1 MGEQDTIKK
10 LHDEIDILNLRVKE
24 LEYTS
29 GEKNLIKILAS
40 LPLPALLL
48 EADET
53 IQYINTEFEKISG
66 YNLRSIDSLIDL
78 FDLICPGRE
87 YRETVMADWKKAM
100 KENENPE
107 PSELNVDIT
116 CKNGSLKNILFRPVK
131 ILNNKYVII
140 ARDNTEKKQLQEI
153 LKQKLIS
160 PDHPDVNTENITFH
174 DLFHIDEIQKI
185 QDIFSEATGV
195 ASIITEVDGT
205 PITKPSNFCR
215 LCNDIIRK
223 TEKGRKNCYHSDA
236 MLGKYNPSG
245 PVFQPCLSGSL
256 WDGGTSIR
264 VGDRH
269 VANWLIGQI
278 LDEDADTDKMMD
290 YAREIGADEKEYYSA
305 LKEVKR
311 MPVAQFKKI
320 CEALYLI
327 ANQLS
332 LLAVQNIQIERDL
345 RESEEKFRIIG
356 NSVRDGIVM
365 LDAEGNISIWNKGAE
380 KIFGYRR
387 QEADEKNFISL
398 VIPERF
404 HSNYFEI
411 FKEFM
416 KKGKE
421 ITSEKTFELTA
432 ARKNGE
438 EFPVEIS
445 LSSVNIKGFWH
456 ATGILRDITQRKK
469 IEEAIIDSEKFLRST
484 IDSLSAHIAIV
495 DENGEIITVNRAW
508 EDFAVENNAEINV
521 CEGANYLQ
529 VCDGATGEFAGD
541 AKAFAGGI
549 RRVMNG
555 EKDEF
560 SLEYSCDSPGEQ
572 RWFAGKVTK
581 FSQGGPVRIVISHE
595 NITDRKKAEEELR
608 KSHRE
613 LENTYKE
620 LKAAQ
625 SAILQ
630 REKMASIGQLAAG
643 VAHEINN
650 PIGFV
655 SGNLRALNKYI
666 DKFTEFIDFQS
677 EIIEKFKLKEV
688 LDEMN
693 SKKKKLKIDY
703 IKEDI
708 CDLIKESLDG
718 TERVSKIVQN
728 LKTFSRI
735 DEASYKEADINECIE
750 STVNIVWNELKYKAE
765 VKKNYGTIPKIKCYP
780 QELNQVFMNLLV
792 NASHAIEHFGEII
805 IKTWHDR
812 ENIFISVSDTGSG
825 ISEEIKNRI
834 FEPFF
839 TTKDVGKGTGLG
851 LSITY
856 DIIKKH
862 NGEITVESET
872 GKGSTFTVKIPVT
885 EM

>member
-1 MGEQDTIKK
+1 MGEHDRIKK
-10 LHDEIDILNLRVKE
+10 LHDEIDILAE
-24 LEYTS
+24 
-29 GEKNLIKILAS
+29 
-40 LPLPALLL
+40 
-48 EADET
+48 
-53 IQYINTEFEKISG
+53 
-66 YNLRSIDSLIDL
+66 
-78 FDLICPGRE
+78 
-87 YRETVMADWKKAM
+87 
-100 KENENPE
+100 
-107 PSELNVDIT
+107 
-116 CKNGSLKNILFRPVK
+116 
-131 ILNNKYVII
+131 
-140 ARDNTEKKQLQEI
+140 DNTEKKQLQEI

-160 PDHPDVNTENITFH
+160 PDHPDVNTENITFY

-185 QDIFSEATGV
+185 QDIFAEATGV
-195 ASIITEVDGT
+195 ASIITEIDGT
-205 PITKPSNFCR
+205 PITRPSNFCR
-215 LCNDIIRK
+215 LCNDIIRQ
-223 TEKGRKNCYHSDA
+223 TEKGRRNCYHSDA
-236 MLGKYNPSG
+236 MIGKYNPSG
-245 PVFQPCLSGSL
+245 PISQTCLSGSL
-256 WDGGTSIR
+256 WDAGASIR
-264 VGDRH
+264 VGDKH

-278 LDEDADTDKMMD
+278 LDEDADLDKMMD

-320 CEALYLI
+320 SEALFLI

-332 LLAVQNIQIERDL
+332 LLAIQNIQIERDL

-356 NSVRDGIVM
+356 NSVSDGIVM
-365 LDAEGNISIWNKGAE
+365 LDVEGNISIWNKGAE

-387 QEADEKNFISL
+387 QEATEKNFIRL
-398 VIPERF
+398 IVPERF
-404 HSNYFEI
+404 HSICLEI

-416 KKGKE
+416 KAGKE
-421 ITSEKTFELTA
+421 ITAEKTFEMTA
-432 ARKNGE
+432 TRKNGA

-469 IEEAIIDSEKFLRST
+469 IEEAIRYSESFLRST

-495 DENGEIITVNRAW
+495 DEYGEIITVNKAW
-508 EDFAVENNAEINV
+508 EDFAIENHVEVNV
-521 CEGANYLQ
+521 CEGANYLH
-529 VCDGATGEFAGD
+529 VCDGATGEFAGE
-541 AKAFAGGI
+541 ARAFAEGI
-549 RRVMNG
+549 RKVMKG
-555 EKDEF
+555 EKDVF
-560 SLEYSCDSPGEQ
+560 SLEYSCDSPVEQ
-572 RWFAGKVTK
+572 RWFTGKVTK
-581 FSQGGPVRIVISHE
+581 FSNGGAVRIVISHE
-595 NITDRKKAEEELR
+595 NITDRKKAEEEVWE
-608 KSHRE
+608 SHRK
-613 LENTYKE
+613 LEETYRE
-620 LKAAQ
+620 LKSAQ

-677 EIIEKFKLKEV
+677 EIIEKLNVSEAV
-688 LDEMN
+688 EELNTE
-693 SKKKKLKIDY
+693 KKKLKIDY
-703 IKEDI
+703 IREDI
-708 CDLIKESLDG
+708 KDLIKESLDG

-735 DEASYKEADINECIE
+735 DEASYKMADINECIE

-765 VKKNYGTIPKIKCYP
+765 VKKDYGNIPHIKCYP

-812 ENIFISVSDTGSG
+812 ENIFISVSDTGCG
-825 ISEEIKNRI
+825 ISEEVKNRI

-862 NGEITVESET
+862 NGEITVESEM